1 MLLQTKALIC
11 LIYSGSTQLYIL
23 RKSLQFGAERTVI
36 LIKAQKYQDIL
47 RELLNKDFIVLQKIR
62 FWAGN
67 RDIKFVNVDFSNRL
81 NKI

>member
-1 MLLQTKALIC
+1 MD
-11 LIYSGSTQLYIL
+11 QLYIL
-23 RKSLQFGAERTVI
+23 RKSLLFGAERTVI
-36 LIKAQKYQDIL
+36 LIKAQKYRDIL

-67 RDIKFVNVDFSNRL
+67 RNIKFVNVDFSNRL